1 MEILNLL
8 LSYWWI
14 LLLALI
20 AVFLLLKSIVNVGAT
35 QLATIER
42 KYIGKE
48 MADGR
53 TVALSGEVGVQAKIL
68 GPGLH
73 FLIPFF
79 QKAKKYQYIVIH
91 DDQIGLVEAITGAP
105 IGKGHFMANH
115 VECQTFQ
122 DGEAFLRNGGQKGP
136 QIAIIPPGEHRINP
150 YLFKVTIQKATQIGD
165 SQVGIV
171 EAIAGEAIPP
181 GSIMATSVECNLFQD
196 GVKFLQ
202 NGGQKGPQ
210 IDILTPGYYR
220 INTYLFRVTIQ
231 KAIDVP
237 DRHIC
242 MVTALDGARIPDGK
256 ILARKV
262 EGHSNF
268 EKGDIFLQS
277 GGEKGGQI
285 QHLMP
290 GRYRINTV
298 LFQISDPTPWV
309 RIGPDEVGIVTT
321 LEGRPITESGKI
333 AADEIALDLHS
344 NYQDAAAFLENKGQ
358 KGLQIPVL
366 RAGAYA
372 INPWF
377 ASVEKQPMVSVNIG
391 QCAVVTSFVGEDY
404 RQEIEDTKES
414 LENKVNAKLVP
425 VGYKGIWDA
434 PLGPGKHALNS
445 KTCTW
450 NIVPTTQVVLSWA
463 NAKSSAYDYDEKL
476 TTITLRTADAFDVNM
491 DVQVMFHIPMEKAPA
506 VVADLGSMEDLISQ
520 VLEPAVSSHF
530 RNAAQNVKALALYTQ
545 RAELAKNAK
554 TEITKVLGLYHIES
568 RDVMITDVILPQ
580 TITDP
585 VRLAAI
591 AVEDEKKFRNEET
604 AQNARKSLEFAKKQ
618 ADMQEALVE
627 SEREIEI
634 SDNKAKAIAKKAEG
648 EKQAKI
654 LSAQGEAESVK
665 LVADARAH
673 QVEKEGLAEAK
684 IVLEKGKSQ
693 AEAYKLSQEAL
704 GDDYARLQIIE
715 AIAKG
720 NMKII
725 PENILIG
732 GGSESGGLIN
742 QFLGIEM
749 IEKLTGKPFNRE
761 ATSAKKEE
769 KQNHPQKK

>member
-1 MEILNLL
+1 MENLLNLL
-8 LSYWWI
+8 PYWWVLVVAI
-14 LLLALI
+14 I
-20 AVFLLLKSIVNVGAT
+20 TIWLLLKSFVNVSAT
-35 QLATIER
+35 QLATVER
-42 KYIGKE
+42 RYIGKE

-79 QKAKKYQYIVIH
+79 MKAKKYNYIVIQ
-91 DDQIGLVEAITGAP
+91 DNQIGLVEAITGTP
-105 IGKGHFMANH
+105 IEKGNFMAKH
-115 VECQTFQ
+115 VECDTFQ

-136 QIAIIPPGEHRINP
+136 QIVILPPGEHRINP
-150 YLFKVTIQKATQIGD
+150 YLFKVTIQKATEIED
-165 SQVGIV
+165 DEVGIV
-171 EAIAGEAIPP
+171 ESIAGDPIPP
-181 GSIMATSVECNLFQD
+181 GHIMAKSVECNLYQD
-196 GVKFLQ
+196 AVSFLE

-210 IDILTPGYYR
+210 LDILTPGCYR
-220 INTYLFRVTIQ
+220 INTYLFKVSVQ
-231 KAIDVP
+231 QAIDVP
-237 DRHIC
+237 GGHIC
-242 MVTALDGARIPDGK
+242 MVTARDGVRIPDGK
-256 ILARKV
+256 ILAKKV
-262 EGHSNF
+262 DGHSNF
-268 EKGDIFLQS
+268 EKGDVFLKN
-277 GGEKGGQI
+277 GGEKGRQI

-290 GRYRINTV
+290 GKYRINTS
-298 LFQISDPTPWV
+298 LFEVSEPTPWIN
-309 RIGPDEVGIVTT
+309 IGADEVGIVTT
-321 LEGRPITESGKI
+321 LEGKPIIESGKI
-333 AADEIALDLHS
+333 AADEVPLNLHS
-344 NYQDAAAFLENKGQ
+344 NFQDAAAFLEKGGQ

-377 ASVEKQPMVSVNIG
+377 ASVEKQAMVSVNIG
-391 QCAVVTSFVGEDY
+391 QCAVVTSFVGDEY
-404 RQEIEDTKES
+404 LQEITSQEENP
-414 LENKVNAKLVP
+414 ENKVNAKLVP
-425 VGYKGIWDA
+425 VGYKGIWNA

-445 KTCTW
+445 KICTW

-491 DVQVMFHIPMEKAPA
+491 DVQVMFHIPMDKAPA

-530 RNAAQNVKALALYTQ
+530 RNAAQKVKALALYTE
-545 RAELAKNAK
+545 RAELAKDAK

-568 RDVMITDVILPQ
+568 RDVMITDVILPEA
-580 TITDP
+580 ITAP
-585 VRLAAI
+585 VRAAAI
-591 AVEDEKKFRNEET
+591 AIEDEKKYRNEET

-634 SDNKAKAIAKKAEG
+634 ADNKAKAAIKT
-648 EKQAKI
+648 
-654 LSAQGEAESVK
+654 AQGDKEAKVLIAQGQAESVK
-665 LVADARAH
+665 VVADAQAH
-673 QVEKEGLAEAK
+673 KVQKEGLADAEV
-684 IVLEKGKSQ
+684 VLAKGKAQ

-720 NMKII
+720 NLKII

-732 GGSESGGLIN
+732 GGSEGGLIN

-749 IEKLTGKPFNRE
+749 IEKLTGKPFN
-761 ATSAKKEE
+761 KKEE
-769 KQNHPQKK
+769 NASKITPKK